1 MARKGE
7 NIFKRKDG
15 RWEGRYIKDRVNG
28 KAVYGYVFG
37 RSYSEAKAKKNKAIA
52 SLSNEH
58 NNSKKV
64 ATAEQPLLKNIATQ
78 WLEELQLIRKKST
91 VIKYRG
97 QLQKYIIPAFGNM
110 RMNEIDNKSLTSF
123 SRSLLTGRLG
133 RKLSPRT
140 VADIL
145 SRMKSIRKFALL
157 QGYEVKYVASSMS
170 IPQIENNIRVLT
182 IREQE
187 ALTHYL
193 LSKLDSTNLGILLC
207 LATGLRI
214 GEICALKWDDIS
226 LSDQELHVKRTM
238 QRLQNLA
245 ENIEAK
251 TCIEI
256 GEPKSKCS
264 IRSIPLPN
272 SIVNLLRTSYTKG
285 TYILT
290 GQTSYFIEPRT
301 MENRFKKILKICGIE
316 KASFHTLRHTF
327 ATRCIEFGFDIK
339 SLSEILGHASVNI
352 TLNRYVHPSMKLKRD
367 NMNKLSDLF
376 AVK

>member
-157 QGYEVKYVASSMS
+157 QGYEVKYVASSMR
-170 IPQIENNIRVLT
+170 IPQIENNSRVLT

-187 ALTHYL
+187 ALTHY

-327 ATRCIEFGFDIK
+327 ATRCIEFGFDILAMK
-339 SLSEILGHASVNI
+339 SQSKYAMRL
-352 TLNRYVHPSMKLKRD
+352 
-367 NMNKLSDLF
+367 
-376 AVK
+376 